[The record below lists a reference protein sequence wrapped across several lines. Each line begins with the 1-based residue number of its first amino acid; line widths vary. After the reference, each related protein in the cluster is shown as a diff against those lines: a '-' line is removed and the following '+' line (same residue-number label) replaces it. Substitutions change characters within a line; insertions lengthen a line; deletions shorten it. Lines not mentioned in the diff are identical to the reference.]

1 MRGGEAVAEAAR
13 PAPPPDQDIRR
24 GTRAAI
30 PHVTS

>member
-1 MRGGEAVAEAAR
+1 MSGGEAQVETVRPRSAAY
-13 PAPPPDQDIRR
+13 QDIRR